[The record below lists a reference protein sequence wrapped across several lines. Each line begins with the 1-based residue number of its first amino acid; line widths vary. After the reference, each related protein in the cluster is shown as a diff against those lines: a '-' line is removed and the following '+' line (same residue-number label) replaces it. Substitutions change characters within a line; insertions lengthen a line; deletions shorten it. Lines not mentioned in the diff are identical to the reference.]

1 MNRVGSGAARGAVF
15 LFTGLT
21 ALLLLAAGCSTLR
34 RIPMP
39 PRRTTLEAERIE
51 LPAQAVSN
59 FLIIEAHW
67 DKYGPYHFLID
78 TGASVTL
85 ISPELA
91 RRYSDTSAPP
101 IPEPEVRV
109 KSATGDT
116 TLLPA
121 VTLRRFFLGSA
132 RFERVPALVYDCSAL
147 SAHLGVKIDGIL
159 GFPLFRDTLLTLDYP
174 HARVLLI
181 PGSAV
186 PPSLSGSTIPFN
198 NASRTPL
205 IPVTLGGETFIVL
218 IDSGSDGPLNL
229 NPLGLHVS
237 FDNGPRWGGD
247 VATLTGNAPQQVGRV
262 GQTLQIG
269 DYGLLRPVVALT
281 DDLSSLGGGVLKNFT
296 VTFDQRHNQV
306 TFYRESSA
314 PILLPSRRSAGLSF
328 EKSPVYWR
336 ITSVVPGSPA
346 AAAGIQ
352 PGDLCTRINGEPVAR
367 WSLQRYQDLMASAGQ
382 ATFTFLRGTQEQNT
396 LISIFDLVP

>member
-1 MNRVGSGAARGAVF
+1 MNHARTGAASGAVLLLA
-15 LFTGLT
+15 GL
-21 ALLLLAAGCSTLR
+21 AAILLAAGCTTLR

-39 PRRTTLEAERIE
+39 PRITRLEAERIE
-51 LPAQAVSN
+51 LPAQTISN
-59 FLIIEAHW
+59 YLVVETRW

-85 ISPELA
+85 VSPELA

-109 KSATGDT
+109 KSASGDT

-121 VTLRRFFLGSA
+121 VTLRRFFLGDA
-132 RFERVPALVYDCSAL
+132 RFERVPALVYDCRSL
-147 SAHLGVKIDGIL
+147 STHLGVKIDGIL

-174 HARVLLI
+174 RSRVLLV

-186 PPSLSGSTIPFN
+186 PPSLPGTTIPFN
-198 NASRTPL
+198 NASRTPF
-205 IPVTLGGETFIVL
+205 IPVTLGRETFIAL

-229 NPLGLHVS
+229 NPLGLDVS
-237 FDNGPRWGGD
+237 FDYGPRAGGD

-262 GQTLQIG
+262 AQALQIG
-269 DYGLLRPVVALT
+269 DYTLLRPVVALT

-296 VTFDQRHNQV
+296 VTFDQQHNQV

-314 PILLPSRRSAGLSF
+314 PILTPSRRSAGLSF
-328 EKSPVYWR
+328 EKTPVYWR

-346 AAAGIQ
+346 AAAGVQ
-352 PGDLCTRINGEPVAR
+352 SGDLCTRINGEPVASWNLR
-367 WSLQRYQDLMASAGQ
+367 RYQDLVANAERIS
-382 ATFTFLRGTQEQNT
+382 FTFLRGTREQDT
-396 LISIFDLVP
+396 PVSVFDLVP